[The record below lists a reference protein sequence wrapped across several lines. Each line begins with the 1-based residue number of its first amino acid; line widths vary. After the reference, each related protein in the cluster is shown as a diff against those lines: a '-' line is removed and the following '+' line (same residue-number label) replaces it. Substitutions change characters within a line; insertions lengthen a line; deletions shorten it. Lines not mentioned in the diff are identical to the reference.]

1 VKHKK
6 HKRSSLRVVSRT
18 SKKSSGTSSQPT
30 APSKAPV
37 FQESE
42 RSDPSARQAVL
53 ESAASLSSDGPLS
66 SRRPTADGRARAAA
80 GRQIE
85 INLGKACNN
94 ACRFCSNGAVPPEE
108 QALVPI
114 ETISEEIR
122 KAAWEGY
129 DALGF
134 LGGEPT
140 IRKDLPT
147 IIEMGRRAGFGRIA
161 LCTNGRRL
169 RSPELLSNL
178 IDAGLTR
185 VTLSIHS
192 HLPRIENWLC
202 GRSSAYEQKMEAIDH
217 LVAALARGRLPHGFA
232 LNTCIHGMN
241 CEQLPDLAAFFRARG
256 VGEIRFNLVRPE
268 HLAVAD
274 PRLIPRLQRVT
285 RAILRTIYWNEG
297 RGFMRITFSD
307 VPLCAYPSPLLA
319 SPELL
324 LRYSGESWDLDTQ
337 VVVQRGEAGRDE
349 FRWQDRRKE
358 RLKIH
363 TDRCGSCAAVDRC
376 EGPWI
381 RSVELHGDGDLHPLR
396 ADPFLGKST
405 RGPR

>member
-1 VKHKK
+1 MKHKR
-6 HKRSSLRVVSRT
+6 HKRSSLHVASKRLSGVVS
-18 SKKSSGTSSQPT
+18 
-30 APSKAPV
+30 ADV
-37 FQESE
+37 
-42 RSDPSARQAVL
+42 
-53 ESAASLSSDGPLS
+53 ASGPLS
-66 SRRPTADGRARAAA
+66 DSVDSSEETDPSGGASDSGFSSGLSSPSGPTDSARLAGQAR

-94 ACRFCSNGAVPPEE
+94 ACRFCSNGAVSPEE
-108 QALVPI
+108 QAPVPI
-114 ETISEEIR
+114 ETVSEEIK

-129 DALGF
+129 EALGF

-147 IIEMGRRAGFGRIA
+147 IVEMAKRAGFRRIA

-169 RSPELLSNL
+169 RSRDLLSSL

-202 GRSSAYEQKMEAIDH
+202 GRSAAYDQKMEAIDH
-217 LVAALARGRLPHGFA
+217 LVSALARRRLPDGFA

-285 RAILRTIYWNEG
+285 RAILRTVYWNEG
-297 RGFMRITFSD
+297 RGFMRLTFSD

-324 LRYSGESWDLDTQ
+324 LRYSGESWDLDTH

-349 FRWQDRRKE
+349 FRWQDRRRE
-358 RLKIH
+358 RLKTH
-363 TDRCGSCAAVDRC
+363 TAKCRSCAAADRC

-381 RSVELHGDGDLHPLR
+381 RSVELHGDGDLHPLPS
-396 ADPFLGKST
+396 DPLA
-405 RGPR
+405 GPLRHGSR